1 MGFNKSIKMNITEKI
16 TDIIAT
22 YHATTIEAHNLAYL
36 MGMRKE
42 LSVYAFELGIS
53 TAKYKRLLE
62 ETKAQRKSS
71 YARHKLKFLN
81 GSTLGKAELQ
91 AESEIEEIRMNEAR
105 FDGNYIGS
113 KIILEQCNEVI
124 SSMQQDISQ
133 LKLEYKNEL

>member
-1 MGFNKSIKMNITEKI
+1 MNITDKI
-16 TDIIAT
+16 TSIIET
-22 YHATTIEAHNLAYL
+22 YHATTIEANNLAYL

-62 ETKAQRKSS
+62 ETKAQRKSKF
-71 YARHKLKFLN
+71 ARQKLNHLEN
-81 GSTLGKAELQ
+81 STLGKAELL
-91 AESEIEEIRMNEAR
+91 AEQDIEEIRMNEAR
-105 FDGNYIGS
+105 LDGNYIGS

-124 SSMQQDISQ
+124 NSMQQDISQ

>member
-1 MGFNKSIKMNITEKI
+1 MITEKI

-42 LSVYAFELGIS
+42 LSVYAYELGTV

-71 YARHKLKFLN
+71 YAKHKLKFLD
-81 GSTLGKAELQ
+81 GSTLGKAELL

-113 KIILEQCNEVI
+113 KIILEQTSEVI
-124 SSMQQDISQ
+124 NSMMQDISQ
-133 LKLEYKNEL
+133 LRLEYKNQG

>member
-1 MGFNKSIKMNITEKI
+1 MNITEKI
-16 TDIIAT
+16 TDIINT

-42 LSVYAFELGIS
+42 LSVYAFELGTF

-62 ETKAQRKSS
+62 ETKAQRKSRF
-71 YARHKLKFLN
+71 AKQKLKHLED
-81 GSTLGKAELQ
+81 STLGKAELL
-91 AESEIEEIRMNEAR
+91 AEQDIEEIRMNEAR
-105 FDGNYIGS
+105 LDGNYIGS

-124 SSMQQDISQ
+124 NSMQQDISQ